1 MVVEV
6 LIETFRN
13 VKNWWTCRPGQLHL
27 DPGHA
32 WVLDWWGRSMHPDKL
47 LQLWGGSHHS
57 SLLLL
62 LLLLLDNLHLALLN
76 MLLLLLLLLLL
87 HLHLL
92 LRLTALLNMSEDGT
106 LGKTA
111 NVKSLWG
118 TLVLLRRSLG
128 RCWMGIA
135 AAAAASAA

>member
-1 MVVEV
+1 
-6 LIETFRN
+6 
-13 VKNWWTCRPGQLHL
+13 
-27 DPGHA
+27 
-32 WVLDWWGRSMHPDKL
+32 MHPDKL

-62 LLLLLDNLHLALLN
+62 LLDNLHLALLN
-76 MLLLLLLLLLL
+76 MLLLLL

-135 AAAAASAA
+135 AASAA

>member
-1 MVVEV
+1 
-6 LIETFRN
+6 
-13 VKNWWTCRPGQLHL
+13 
-27 DPGHA
+27 
-32 WVLDWWGRSMHPDKL
+32 MHPDKL

-62 LLLLLDNLHLALLN
+62 LLLLLLDNLHLALLN
-76 MLLLLLLLLLL
+76 MLLLLL

-135 AAAAASAA
+135 AASAA

>member
-1 MVVEV
+1 
-6 LIETFRN
+6 
-13 VKNWWTCRPGQLHL
+13 
-27 DPGHA
+27 
-32 WVLDWWGRSMHPDKL
+32 MHPDKL
-47 LQLWGGSHHS
+47 LQLWRGSHHS
-57 SLLLL
+57 SL

-76 MLLLLLLLLLL
+76 MLLLLLL

-135 AAAAASAA
+135 AAAAA

>member
-1 MVVEV
+1 
-6 LIETFRN
+6 
-13 VKNWWTCRPGQLHL
+13 
-27 DPGHA
+27 
-32 WVLDWWGRSMHPDKL
+32 MHPDKL

-62 LLLLLDNLHLALLN
+62 LDNLHLALLN
-76 MLLLLLLLLLL
+76 MLLLLLL

-135 AAAAASAA
+135 AASAA

>member
-1 MVVEV
+1 M
-6 LIETFRN
+6 
-13 VKNWWTCRPGQLHL
+13 
-27 DPGHA
+27 
-32 WVLDWWGRSMHPDKL
+32 LDWWGRSMHPDKL

-62 LLLLLDNLHLALLN
+62 LLDNLHLALLN
-76 MLLLLLLLLLL
+76 MLLLLLLL

-118 TLVLLRRSLG
+118 TLVLLRCSLG

-135 AAAAASAA
+135 AASAA